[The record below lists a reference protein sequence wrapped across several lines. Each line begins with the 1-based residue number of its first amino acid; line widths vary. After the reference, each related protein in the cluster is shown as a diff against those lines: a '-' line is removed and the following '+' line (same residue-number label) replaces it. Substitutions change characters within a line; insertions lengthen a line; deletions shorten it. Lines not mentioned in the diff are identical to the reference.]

1 MLWDLYWRRRQHWEN
16 YQKPLNN
23 YDKKIKVNDV
33 SNNRLID
40 SKIFNEFNRKVRSKR
55 SLLI

>member
-23 YDKKIKVNDV
+23 YDKKLKLMMYQITD
-33 SNNRLID
+33 
-40 SKIFNEFNRKVRSKR
+40 
-55 SLLI
+55 